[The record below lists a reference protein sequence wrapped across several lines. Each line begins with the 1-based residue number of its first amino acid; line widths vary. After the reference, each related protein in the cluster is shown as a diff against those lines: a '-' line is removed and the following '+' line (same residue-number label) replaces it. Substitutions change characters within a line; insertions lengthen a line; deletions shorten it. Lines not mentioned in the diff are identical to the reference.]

1 MFGNHEKLNF
11 EPNVYK
17 KERSIYMY
25 FDHEYKQNGINKV
38 SAFMNMKI
46 FVMDGISL
54 TQFGFFSLKGIYGFK
69 PDCR

>member
-46 FVMDGISL
+46 FGMDGISL
-54 TQFGFFSLKGIYGFK
+54 TQFGFSLSQGYLRIQA
-69 PDCR
+69 RL